1 MKKTRRYT
9 MGARA
14 QAVEQNRLRVLEATF
29 TLAADRPIAAI
40 SLEDVATRAGVSVQ
54 TVLRQFG
61 SRAGLVEA
69 TTAHA
74 LKQVTDERQAPV
86 GDVDAALTVLLDHYE
101 LRGDASVLMLAQEG
115 SDEQAAAVTQHGR
128 RLHRRWVRT
137 VFAPYLGEGTATLD
151 LLVVATDVYTWKLL
165 RRDRRLSRARTQAL
179 MTRMVEAVIASAG
192 RAKED

>member
-1 MKKTRRYT
+1 MKATRRYT

-14 QAVEQNRLRVLEATF
+14 QAVEQNRLRILEATF
-29 TLAADRPIAAI
+29 SLASDRPISAI
-40 SLEDVATRAGVSVQ
+40 SLDEVASRAGVSVQ

-61 SRAGLVEA
+61 NRSGLVEA
-69 TTAHA
+69 TTAYA
-74 LKQVTDERQAPV
+74 LEQVTGEREAPV
-86 GDVDAALTVLLDHYE
+86 GDVSAALTVLIDHYE
-101 LRGDASVLMLAQEG
+101 LRGGASLLMLAQEG
-115 SDEQAAAVTQHGR
+115 SDEQAAAITQHGR

-179 MTRMVEAVIASAG
+179 MTHLVEAVLASAG